1 MVDSHSRCVATID
14 AMSVSPIVV
23 GVLIGIVV
31 GFPGGV
37 LYAIARRSWT
47 DVAGAKKA
55 VPTARRTAFTR
66 TREAVILCF
75 ALAVVGAVAIGL
87 ARRQ

>member
-1 MVDSHSRCVATID
+1 MM
-14 AMSVSPIVV
+14 AMSVSPLVT

-31 GFPGGV
+31 GFPAGV
-37 LYAIARRSWT
+37 LYAVARRGWT

-55 VPTARRTAFTR
+55 VPGARKVAMTR
-66 TREAVILCF
+66 TREALVLGF

-87 ARRQ
+87 ARR

>member
-1 MVDSHSRCVATID
+1 M
-14 AMSVSPIVV
+14 V

-37 LYAIARRSWT
+37 LYAVARRGWT
-47 DVAGAKKA
+47 DLAGAKKA
-55 VPTARRTAFTR
+55 VPTARKTAFNR
-66 TREAVILCF
+66 TREGLILGF

-87 ARRQ
+87 ARHR